1 MINKNVLKAL
11 VLMFFIFGCGGV
23 LKDTVVPAENSAL
36 RYSATEN
43 RLAIEGVREVALFP
57 FADYS
62 HQQNL
67 LHAELWGGNIKILEE
82 ITDHFIKNG
91 ILVAVQED
99 VNTVLVDN
107 NVIQPLANQ
116 QLIYGS
122 DGGEKTKFRTKVIG
136 TPEYDLI
143 NVEHSE
149 DMKDEIINVI
159 KSEMAMEKAEKPP
172 VQTPILQ
179 GATVGLSRE
188 MIAHLGEELGVD
200 LIVRGR
206 IIEYGLK
213 DIDTYNPLQRGF
225 LPVLIEPM
233 KDALFGAADAK
244 NYESD
249 LEDVDSAQLWRKFGF
264 VFGEKTEDDLGG
276 TWDVLMEHSF
286 GTLSNLHPR
295 KKSVSSIVQ
304 IRMYVQCAKTGDV
317 VWSNRVETEFT
328 PHSNQSFND
337 KHLKTMFDKNIK
349 RSVKLLMDDLFK
361 CFSLKAEEEK
371 EIEEKIA
378 SGKQDSIYLPDDKE
392 GKKLE
397 ARLIENDVLI
407 QELQDKIQTL
417 ENSKKISLQKVDG
430 RTYIN
435 LPNSILFPSGTDV
448 LNKEGIETLKTLS
461 EVLEKYPDRNICIE
475 GHTDNVPVGPRIM
488 EKYATNWELSTA
500 RAIQVMKYMSEHFKL
515 NQSLMSVKGY
525 GYFKPVAPNDTPE
538 GKAKNRRV
546 VIVVDS

>member
-62 HQQNL
+62 HQQDA
-67 LHAELWGGNIKILEE
+67 LHAKLWGGNIKILEE

-122 DGGEKTKFRTKVIG
+122 DGDEKTKFRTKVIG

-143 NVEHSE
+143 NVEHTD
-149 DMKDEIINVI
+149 DMKVEIINVI
-159 KSEMAMEKAEKPP
+159 KSAMALEKAEKPP

-188 MIAHLGEELGVD
+188 MIARLGEELGVD

-213 DIDTYNPLQRGF
+213 GIDTYNPLQRGF

-233 KDALFGAADAK
+233 KDALFGVADAK

-249 LEDVDSAQLWRKFGF
+249 LEDVYSAQLW
-264 VFGEKTEDDLGG
+264 
-276 TWDVLMEHSF
+276 
-286 GTLSNLHPR
+286 
-295 KKSVSSIVQ
+295 
-304 IRMYVQCAKTGDV
+304 
-317 VWSNRVETEFT
+317 
-328 PHSNQSFND
+328 
-337 KHLKTMFDKNIK
+337 
-349 RSVKLLMDDLFK
+349 
-361 CFSLKAEEEK
+361 
-371 EIEEKIA
+371 
-378 SGKQDSIYLPDDKE
+378 
-392 GKKLE
+392 
-397 ARLIENDVLI
+397 
-407 QELQDKIQTL
+407 
-417 ENSKKISLQKVDG
+417 
-430 RTYIN
+430 
-435 LPNSILFPSGTDV
+435 
-448 LNKEGIETLKTLS
+448 
-461 EVLEKYPDRNICIE
+461 
-475 GHTDNVPVGPRIM
+475 
-488 EKYATNWELSTA
+488 
-500 RAIQVMKYMSEHFKL
+500 
-515 NQSLMSVKGY
+515 
-525 GYFKPVAPNDTPE
+525 
-538 GKAKNRRV
+538 
-546 VIVVDS
+546 